1 MLRFTLRQLEYF
13 VAVGESGSIA
23 VASEKVNVSSPSIS
37 AAISQLEEE
46 FGLPLFARQHAK
58 GLSLTLAGRQMMEK
72 AKRVLSEAESMIDLA
87 GEISG
92 KIQGPLSVGCMLTFA
107 QVVLPS
113 LRLSFERRFPD
124 VRFRQYELDQ
134 AAIFTNLRR
143 AEIDLALT
151 YDLDVPSDLSFQVLA
166 SLPPYAMYGE
176 NHPLGEQT
184 AVSIEQLAPYPM
196 ALLDLPLSTDYF
208 QSFFVQAG
216 VKPLVTERT
225 RDMAVLR
232 SLVAN
237 GYGYSIANVRP
248 LNDLSPDGKLLRFVP
263 IIGDVRPMKMGI
275 LTTPEAENVN
285 VIRAFVEH
293 CKTEC
298 ISDAITGLRKKLH
311 EKNA

>member
-37 AAISQLEEE
+37 AAISQLEDE

-72 AKRVLSEAESMIDLA
+72 AKRVLSEAEAMVDLA
-87 GEISG
+87 GDISG
-92 KIQGPLSVGCMLTFA
+92 KIQGPLAVGCMLTFA

-113 LRLSFERRFPD
+113 LRSSFERSFPD

-134 AAIFTNLRR
+134 VAIFTNLRR
-143 AEIDLALT
+143 AEIDVALT
-151 YDLDVPSDLSFQVLA
+151 YDLDVPSDLNFQELA
-166 SLPPYAMYGE
+166 SLPPYAMFGE
-176 NHPLGEQT
+176 NHPLAGERS
-184 AVSIEQLAPYPM
+184 VSIEQLAPHPM
-196 ALLDLPLSTDYF
+196 ALLDLPFSADYF
-208 QSFFVQAG
+208 QSFFVKAG
-216 VKPLVTERT
+216 VKPQVKERT

-248 LNDLSPDGKLLRFVP
+248 LNARSPDGKPLHSVP

-285 VIRAFVEH
+285 VIRAFVQH
-293 CKTEC
+293 CKVEC
-298 ISDAITGLRKKLH
+298 RRDALIGLHKI
-311 EKNA
+311 AD

>member
-37 AAISQLEEE
+37 AAISQLEDE

-72 AKRVLSEAESMIDLA
+72 AKRVLSEAEAMVDLA
-87 GEISG
+87 GDISG
-92 KIQGPLSVGCMLTFA
+92 KIQGPLAVGCMLTFA

-113 LRLSFERRFPD
+113 LRSSFERSFPD

-134 AAIFTNLRR
+134 VAIFTNLRR
-143 AEIDLALT
+143 AEIDVALT
-151 YDLDVPSDLSFQVLA
+151 YDLDVPSDLNFQELA
-166 SLPPYAMYGE
+166 SLPPYAMFGE
-176 NHPLGEQT
+176 NHPLAEERS
-184 AVSIEQLAPYPM
+184 VSIEQLAPHPM
-196 ALLDLPLSTDYF
+196 ALLDLPFSADYF
-208 QSFFVQAG
+208 QSFFVKAG
-216 VKPLVTERT
+216 VKPQVKERT

-248 LNDLSPDGKLLRFVP
+248 LNARSPDGKPLHSVP

-285 VIRAFVEH
+285 VIRAFVQH
-293 CKTEC
+293 CKVEC
-298 ISDAITGLRKKLH
+298 RRDALIGLHKI
-311 EKNA
+311 AD

>member
-37 AAISQLEEE
+37 AAISQLEDE

-72 AKRVLSEAESMIDLA
+72 AKRVLSEAESMVDLA
-87 GEISG
+87 GDISG
-92 KIQGPLSVGCMLTFA
+92 KIQGPLAVGCMLTFA

-113 LRLSFERRFPD
+113 LRSSFERNFPD

-134 AAIFTNLRR
+134 VAIFTNLRR
-143 AEIDLALT
+143 AELDVALT
-151 YDLDVPSDLSFQVLA
+151 YDLDVPSDLNFQELA
-166 SLPPYAMYGE
+166 SLPPYAMFGE
-176 NHPLGEQT
+176 NHTLAGERS
-184 AVSIEQLAPYPM
+184 VSIEQLAPHPM
-196 ALLDLPLSTDYF
+196 ALLDLPFSADYF
-208 QSFFVQAG
+208 QSFFVKAG
-216 VKPLVTERT
+216 VKPQIKERT

-248 LNDLSPDGKLLRFVP
+248 LNARSPDGKPLHFVP

-285 VIRAFVEH
+285 VIRAFVQH
-293 CKTEC
+293 CKVEC
-298 ISDAITGLRKKLH
+298 TRDALIGLH
-311 EKNA
+311 TIAD

>member
-13 VAVGESGSIA
+13 VAVGEAGSIA
-23 VASEKVNVSSPSIS
+23 VASDKVNVSSPSIS

-72 AKRVLSEAESMIDLA
+72 AKCVLNEAESMVDLA
-87 GEISG
+87 VDISG
-92 KIQGPLSVGCMLTFA
+92 TIQGPLSVGCMLTFA

-113 LRLSFERRFPD
+113 LRLSFEQRFPD

-134 AAIFTNLRR
+134 AAIFTKLRR
-143 AEIDLALT
+143 ADIDVALT
-151 YDLDVPSDLSFQVLA
+151 YDLDLPSDLSFQVLA
-166 SLPPYAMYGE
+166 SLPPFAMFSKD
-176 NHPLGEQT
+176 HPLSEHRF
-184 AVSIEQLAPYPM
+184 VSIEQLAPFPM
-196 ALLDLPLSTDYF
+196 ALLDLPFSTDYF
-208 QSFFVQAG
+208 QSFFFQSG

-237 GYGYSIANVRP
+237 GYGYSIANLRP
-248 LNDLSPDGKLLRFVP
+248 LNNRSPDGKLLRFVP
-263 IIGDVRPMKMGI
+263 IVGDLRPMKMGI

-293 CKTEC
+293 CKSACTA
-298 ISDAITGLRKKLH
+298 DALLGLRTITS
-311 EKNA
+311 

>member
-113 LRLSFERRFPD
+113 LRLSFERRFPE

-151 YDLDVPSDLSFQVLA
+151 YDLDVPSDLNFQVLA

-248 LNDLSPDGKLLRFVP
+248 LNDRSPDGKPLRFVP

>member
-23 VASEKVNVSSPSIS
+23 VASERVNVSSPSIS

-72 AKRVLSEAESMIDLA
+72 AKCVLNEAESMVDLA
-87 GEISG
+87 VDISG
-92 KIQGPLSVGCMLTFA
+92 TIQGPLSVGCMLTFA

-113 LRLSFERRFPD
+113 LRLSFEQRFPD

-143 AEIDLALT
+143 AEIDVALT
-151 YDLDVPSDLSFQVLA
+151 YDLDLPNDLSFQVLA
-166 SLPPYAMYGE
+166 SLPPYAMFGKD
-176 NHPLGEQT
+176 HPLSEQSC
-184 AVSIEQLAPYPM
+184 VSIEQLAPFPM
-196 ALLDLPLSTDYF
+196 ALLDLPFSTDYF
-208 QSFFVQAG
+208 QSFFVQSG

-248 LNDLSPDGKLLRFVP
+248 LNDRSPDGKLLRFVP
-263 IIGDVRPMKMGI
+263 IVGDVRPMKMGI

-285 VIRAFVEH
+285 VIRAFAEH
-293 CKTEC
+293 CKTAC
-298 ISDAITGLRKKLH
+298 AKKVLSGLH
-311 EKNA
+311 TTAS